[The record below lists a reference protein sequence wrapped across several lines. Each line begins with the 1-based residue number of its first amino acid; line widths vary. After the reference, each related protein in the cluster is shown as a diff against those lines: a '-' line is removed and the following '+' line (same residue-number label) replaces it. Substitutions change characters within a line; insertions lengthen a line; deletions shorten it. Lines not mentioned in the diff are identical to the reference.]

1 MIASVEI
8 RDTGITKFP
17 AAVEDVKCAILFMRK
32 HAGEYGIDLNRVA
45 VWGDSSG
52 GHLSLM
58 TGLTIGEYDN
68 GLYSEQTD
76 EVSAIIDYYGVSDLL
91 TLGKYNDILDHDA
104 ADSPFNGIESVRNT
118 LSYNEEGK
126 QVWKLSLLERLEAQT
141 GLADILLYFIQ

>member
-1 MIASVEI
+1 MI
-8 RDTGITKFP
+8 RTGS
-17 AAVEDVKCAILFMRK
+17 
-32 HAGEYGIDLNRVA
+32 

-76 EVSAIIDYYGVSDLL
+76 EVSAVIDYYGVSDLL
-91 TLGKYNDILDHDA
+91 TLGKYNDILDYDA

-118 LSYNEEGK
+118 LPYNEEGK

-141 GLADILLYFIQ
+141 GLAEILLYFIQ